1 VFKVFISNNSARFC
15 FGPSSDFKLNLSIN
29 LLKFSS
35 LNFEKTSSLFHSF
48 ILNSSRF
55 SSIGTSKFI
64 VPSVLESIANSLF
77 SNNLS
82 FAFGFKSSSPF
93 SIASYIP
100 SIVLYFFTSSNA
112 VFSPIPGTPG
122 ILSEVS
128 PCKPFTSIS
137 CFGVTP
143 YFFNTSSLP
152 KVSVSVFPIFVCG
165 IRTLTLFEVS

>member
-1 VFKVFISNNSARFC
+1 MLKVFISNSSTRFC
-15 FGPSSDFKLNLSIN
+15 FGASSDFKLNLSIN
-29 LLKFSS
+29 LLKFNS
-35 LNFEKTSSLFHSF
+35 LNFAKTSALFHSF
-48 ILNSSRF
+48 ILKSSNS
-55 SSIGTSKFI
+55 SSIGTSKFM

-77 SNNLS
+77 SKSLS
-82 FAFGFKSSSPF
+82 FTFGFKSSSPF
-93 SIASYIP
+93 SIVSYNP
-100 SIVLYFFTSSNA
+100 SIVLYFLISSNA

-143 YFFNTSSLP
+143 YFFSTSSLP

-165 IRTLTLFEVS
+165 IRTLTLLEAS